1 MSAGLRPIA
10 AHACSNFWLSSPMR
24 DGSPPAAF
32 QTSAYRAT
40 SRRVVSPEAP
50 IQIGGG
56 GVFPRFWVGGAA
68 RPPQGRAAER
78 GPPPPP
84 RGLVIGGGAPPPA
97 PPGTGA

>member
-10 AHACSNFWLSSPMR
+10 AHACSSFWLSSPMR

-56 GVFPRFWVGGAA
+56 GSSTRVSVARAA
-68 RPPQGRAAER
+68 RPRAYLPAELGRPPVPIDLLMR
-78 GPPPPP
+78 GDTPL
-84 RGLVIGGGAPPPA
+84 RPPA
-97 PPGTGA
+97 L